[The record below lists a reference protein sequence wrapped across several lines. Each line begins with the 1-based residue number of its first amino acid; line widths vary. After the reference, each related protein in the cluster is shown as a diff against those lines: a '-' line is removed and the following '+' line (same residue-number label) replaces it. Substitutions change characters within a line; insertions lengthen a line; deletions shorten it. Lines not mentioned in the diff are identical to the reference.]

1 MVTWLSIDSLY
12 CTLFTFQWMP
22 MVVNEFFH
30 STPRGGSMA
39 FENRKEKLG
48 VLKNGC
54 HSGYL
59 SQTNSQ
65 LACGSIRVEF
75 GLSCRILSFSL
86 SHRATRQKNLK
97 IMNFSKGGIEF
108 SLQVTQII
116 RTREQ
121 MNGLF
126 PLRDAPVCSYQIR
139 VFELSYHY
147 DLIKYFQ
154 RSELN
159 TESRVSETKHTCQSC
174 WRQRSRRSE

>member
-22 MVVNEFFH
+22 MVINEFFH
-30 STPRGGSMA
+30 SAPRGGSMA

-97 IMNFSKGGIEF
+97 IMNFSKGGIKF

>member
-1 MVTWLSIDSLY
+1 
-12 CTLFTFQWMP
+12 
-22 MVVNEFFH
+22 
-30 STPRGGSMA
+30 MA

-59 SQTNSQ
+59 SQINSQ

-75 GLSCRILSFSL
+75 GLSCRILSFALRHQSY
-86 SHRATRQKNLK
+86 SPKHLK

-121 MNGLF
+121 INGLF
-126 PLRDAPVCSYQIR
+126 PLRDAPVCSY
-139 VFELSYHY
+139 
-147 DLIKYFQ
+147 
-154 RSELN
+154 
-159 TESRVSETKHTCQSC
+159 
-174 WRQRSRRSE
+174 

>member
-1 MVTWLSIDSLY
+1 
-12 CTLFTFQWMP
+12 
-22 MVVNEFFH
+22 
-30 STPRGGSMA
+30 
-39 FENRKEKLG
+39 
-48 VLKNGC
+48 
-54 HSGYL
+54 
-59 SQTNSQ
+59 
-65 LACGSIRVEF
+65 
-75 GLSCRILSFSL
+75 
-86 SHRATRQKNLK
+86 
-97 IMNFSKGGIEF
+97 MNFSKGGIEF

-174 WRQRSRRSE
+174 